1 MLNIMIIMISRNRL
15 EFIRTLL
22 MGVIFGV
29 YLYVYIYK
37 LRRKK
42 IFFLVGTG
50 PVGVAELNSEDQ

>member
-1 MLNIMIIMISRNRL
+1 MIIMISRNRL

-42 IFFLVGTG
+42 IFFLVDTG
-50 PVGVAELNSEDQ
+50 PVGVAELNSEDL